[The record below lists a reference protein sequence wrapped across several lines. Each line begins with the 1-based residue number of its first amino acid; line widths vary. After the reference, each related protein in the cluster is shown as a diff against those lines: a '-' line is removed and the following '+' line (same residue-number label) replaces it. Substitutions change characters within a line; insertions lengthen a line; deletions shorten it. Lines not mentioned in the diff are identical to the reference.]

1 MLAPVP
7 NPRAAGHNQNDRT
20 LKMVL
25 FLRLSSAGA
34 LGILVAFGMA
44 STASPLHAEGV
55 LERVARSGQLRVIG
69 PTDKPPL
76 LSLDGQGVPRGY
88 GMVVNDRVAALLS
101 RILGR
106 PVRVVFQPAVDSAQ
120 LDEQLLTG
128 RAELACGLPFSW
140 DRDSALDFSIPI
152 LLSGVRLMA
161 PAGRF
166 SGDPQALAGRNIGA
180 VRGSLG
186 ESILRG
192 VQPGARAVIF
202 ASLADALNAL
212 NAAQVD
218 GVMGDSLLLKG
229 MASRLGLTGLELTP
243 RVAFDRYALACAMPE
258 NTSAFR
264 NVVNRAIASLQQGY
278 LNGDPASVAEV
289 DRWLG
294 PGSAVNLP
302 TETLQNAFE
311 ALLIGVESF
320 RPVEPAPTR

>member
-1 MLAPVP
+1 MFAAIA
-7 NPRAAGHNQNDRT
+7 NPGGAGHNR
-20 LKMVL
+20 LGKSLSMAR
-25 FLRLSSAGA
+25 FLRLRSAAAIGVLVA
-34 LGILVAFGMA
+34 LGLA
-44 STASPLHAEGV
+44 STAAPLHAEGV
-55 LERVARSGQLRVIG
+55 LERVARTGQLRVIG

-106 PVRVVFQPAVDSAQ
+106 PVRVVFQPAVDSLQ

-140 DRDSALDFSIPI
+140 DRDAALDFSIPI

-166 SGDPQALAGRNIGA
+166 SGDPQALAGRSIGA
-180 VRGSLG
+180 VTSSLG
-186 ESILRG
+186 ESTLRG
-192 VQPGARAVIF
+192 VQPGARVVPF
-202 ASLADALNAL
+202 SSLADALNAL
-212 NAAQVD
+212 NAGQVD

-229 MASRLGLTGLELTP
+229 MAGRLGLAGMELTP

-302 TETLQNAFE
+302 TETLQSAFE
-311 ALLIGVESF
+311 VLLTGVESF